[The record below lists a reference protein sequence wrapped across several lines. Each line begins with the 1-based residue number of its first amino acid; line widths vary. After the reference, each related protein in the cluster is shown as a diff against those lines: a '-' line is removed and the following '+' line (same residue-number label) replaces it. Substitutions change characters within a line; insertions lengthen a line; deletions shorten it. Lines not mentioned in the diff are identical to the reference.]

1 MRRFLLL
8 LSGIVLFASVASAQ
22 VIDMR
27 AYSRRRGFKPYTV
40 KREQTQRVERQYVRP
55 TPAQTGK
62 NAQPAAA
69 SPQQKQPAA
78 QSQDNGRIH
87 QTGVKIFQEKD
98 EDKVLKF
105 DVDNPE
111 FDKLTKRQQDDV
123 MSRISI
129 KEE

>member
-1 MRRFLLL
+1 MRRFFFFF
-8 LSGIVLFASVASAQ
+8 SGMVLFASVASAQ
-22 VIDMR
+22 VVDMR

-55 TPAQTGK
+55 SSAQTGQ
-62 NAQPAAA
+62 NAQNAAA
-69 SPQQKQPAA
+69 SPQKKTPAA
-78 QSQDNGRIH
+78 QQSDNSRIH

>member
-22 VIDMR
+22 VVDMR
-27 AYSRRRGFKPYTV
+27 AYSRRRGFKAYTV
-40 KREQTQRVERQYVRP
+40 KHEQTQRAERQYVRQP
-55 TPAQTGK
+55 SAQTVQ
-62 NAQPAAA
+62 NAQNAAVT
-69 SPQQKQPAA
+69 PQKKQPAA
-78 QSQDNGRIH
+78 QSDNGRIR

>member
-1 MRRFLLL
+1 M
-8 LSGIVLFASVASAQ
+8 VLFASVASAQ
-22 VIDMR
+22 VVDMR

-55 TPAQTGK
+55 SSAQTGQ
-62 NAQPAAA
+62 NAQSAAV
-69 SPQQKQPAA
+69 SPQKKKPDAQQP
-78 QSQDNGRIH
+78 DNGRIH

>member
-1 MRRFLLL
+1 M
-8 LSGIVLFASVASAQ
+8 VLFASVASAQ
-22 VIDMR
+22 VVDMR

-40 KREQTQRVERQYVRP
+40 KREQTQRVERRYVRP
-55 TPAQTGK
+55 SSAQTGQ
-62 NAQPAAA
+62 NAAA
-69 SPQQKQPAA
+69 SPQKKTPAA
-78 QSQDNGRIH
+78 QQSDNSRIH